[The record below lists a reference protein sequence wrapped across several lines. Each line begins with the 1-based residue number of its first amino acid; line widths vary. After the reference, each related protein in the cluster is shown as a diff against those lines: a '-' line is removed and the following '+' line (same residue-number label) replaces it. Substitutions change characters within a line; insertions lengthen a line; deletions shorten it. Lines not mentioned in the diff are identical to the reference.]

1 MHDEKPLPDGWEAG
15 IGEASRPLEEGGY
28 YQHRYFRT
36 LPGSNQHVEKF
47 LELVVDTVGMP
58 PDKHA
63 VELNRCRENGE
74 DIIREERLAN
84 ATVRVD
90 DREDEEAQEAAEQR
104 AHDRA
109 HELMEEHSG

>member
-15 IGEASRPLEEGGY
+15 IGEANRPLEDGGY

-58 PDKHA
+58 PDKHSL
-63 VELNRCRENGE
+63 ELNRCRDNGE
-74 DIIREERLAN
+74 EIIREERLAN
-84 ATVRVD
+84 ATVSVFSP
-90 DREDEEAQEAAEQR
+90 EYDEEQEAAEQEI
-104 AHDRA
+104 HDRA
-109 HELMEEHSG
+109 HELMEENSG